1 METIRGLT
9 VITYVQMV
17 KLINI
22 LSKMVP
28 GIPVATLCSDRSRTN
43 TTGNPYIRLPM
54 VASEDYQW

>member
-1 METIRGLT
+1 METIGGLT
-9 VITYVQMV
+9 VITYVQLV

-28 GIPVATLCSDRSRTN
+28 GIPVTTHCCDRSRTN